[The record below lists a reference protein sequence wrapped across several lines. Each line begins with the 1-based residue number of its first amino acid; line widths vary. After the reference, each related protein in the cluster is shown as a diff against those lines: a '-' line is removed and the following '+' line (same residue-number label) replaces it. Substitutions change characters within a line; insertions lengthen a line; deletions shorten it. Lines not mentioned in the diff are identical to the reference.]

1 MAFELICCQGWV
13 LLKKLHYVS
22 IVIREKCENF
32 TISVGIQRNFWKK
45 SAQISENKKLGSLSR
60 LSRKNKVYNRKIS
73 IFFSFRRAE
82 YLGLIPTGIIP
93 HLAFVAKI
101 IR

>member
-1 MAFELICCQGWV
+1 M
-13 LLKKLHYVS
+13 
-22 IVIREKCENF
+22 IREKCENF

-60 LSRKNKVYNRKIS
+60 LSRKKRSTIVK
-73 IFFSFRRAE
+73 FQFSFRRAE
-82 YLGLIPTGIIP
+82 YLGLIPTGIIT